1 MKNFEIGKTYN
12 MLWITDADL
21 VTPMIVIAR
30 TAKTVKL
37 QERDNIYTCRVKID
51 NDGEYVKPLG
61 SYSMA
66 PILRATREVA

>member
-12 MLWITDADL
+12 MKWIGDADL
-21 VTPMIVIAR
+21 VTPIKVVGR

-37 QERDNIYTCRVKID
+37 QEGDKTYSCRIKID
-51 NDGEYVKPLG
+51 NDGEYVKPYG

-66 PILRATREVA
+66 PVLRAIREVA